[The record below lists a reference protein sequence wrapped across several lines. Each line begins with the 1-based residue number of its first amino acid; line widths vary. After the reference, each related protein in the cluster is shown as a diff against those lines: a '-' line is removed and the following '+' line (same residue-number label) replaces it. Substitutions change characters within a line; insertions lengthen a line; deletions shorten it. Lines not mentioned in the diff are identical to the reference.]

1 MNRVNL
7 KAYPKFW
14 TDFADRVNQEIDPSA
29 AVSGHDIKRW
39 MQAWYGINVHIM
51 HSGSLGEECQDPYD
65 TINITMESYKNDHNR
80 KNTSN
85 VEF

>member
-29 AVSGHDIKRW
+29 SISGQDIKRW
-39 MQAWYGINVHIM
+39 MRSWYGINVHIM
-51 HSGSLGEECQDPYD
+51 HSGSLGEVYMLDRDY
-65 TINITMESYKNDHNR
+65 TAFVLRWS
-80 KNTSN
+80 
-85 VEF
+85 

>member
-51 HSGSLGEECQDPYD
+51 HSGSLGEVYMLDRDY
-65 TINITMESYKNDHNR
+65 TAFVLRWS
-80 KNTSN
+80 
-85 VEF
+85 

>member
-7 KAYPKFW
+7 KSYPEFW

-29 AVSGHDIKRW
+29 AVSGQDIKRW

-51 HSGSLGEECQDPYD
+51 HSGSLGEVYMLDRDY
-65 TINITMESYKNDHNR
+65 TAFLLR
-80 KNTSN
+80 WA
-85 VEF
+85 

>member
-7 KAYPKFW
+7 KAYPRFW
-14 TDFADRVNQEIDPSA
+14 TDFADRVNEQIDPSA

-51 HSGSLGEECQDPYD
+51 HSGSLGEVYMLDRDY
-65 TINITMESYKNDHNR
+65 TAFVLRWS
-80 KNTSN
+80 
-85 VEF
+85 

>member
-1 MNRVNL
+1 MVYVEIQMNRVNL

-51 HSGSLGEECQDPYD
+51 HSGSLGEVYMLDRDY
-65 TINITMESYKNDHNR
+65 TAFVLRWS
-80 KNTSN
+80 
-85 VEF
+85 

>member
-29 AVSGHDIKRW
+29 AVSGQDIKRW

-51 HSGSLGEECQDPYD
+51 HSGSLGEVYMLDRDY
-65 TINITMESYKNDHNR
+65 TAFVLRWS
-80 KNTSN
+80 
-85 VEF
+85 

>member
-7 KAYPKFW
+7 KAYPRFW
-14 TDFADRVNQEIDPSA
+14 TDFADRVNEQIDPSA

-51 HSGSLGEECQDPYD
+51 HSGSLGEVYMLDRDY
-65 TINITMESYKNDHNR
+65 TAFVLR
-80 KNTSN
+80 WG
-85 VEF
+85 

>member
-29 AVSGHDIKRW
+29 SISGQDIKRW
-39 MQAWYGINVHIM
+39 MRSWYGINVHIM
-51 HSGSLGEECQDPYD
+51 HSGSLGEVYMLDQDY
-65 TINITMESYKNDHNR
+65 TAFVLR
-80 KNTSN
+80 WA
-85 VEF
+85 